1 MSKFVDC
8 EREQAFL
15 LPPDLR
21 DWIPEDDLAHFVI
34 EAVERVAIGAFKV
47 NERGTGSAQYHPRMM
62 LALLIYCY
70 ANGIFSSRRIERATH
85 RDIGV
90 RFVAVN
96 RHPDH
101 DTIATF
107 RRENFA
113 AVAESFLQ
121 VLLLAKELKL
131 LKLGVVSVDGSK
143 FDASASKHRSVSYAR
158 AGELVDQLRLEI
170 GELLARAEAADGSG
184 EEDPQALPKAI
195 ARREALRDQLD
206 AARRRLEAQA
216 KARAEA
222 ERAAYQAKVAARAQR
237 KGRAKGKHPKPP
249 DEAPSRAEQ
258 SNLSDPDS
266 RLMRKSKNHEYRQAY
281 NAQAVVD
288 AEGSQLILGTRVSQC
303 ASDRNEL
310 VANIVAIPA
319 AVGRPE
325 TALADNGYAN
335 GEEVAALAERGIEA
349 LVATGAAG
357 RRRRHDFRPAQAGA
371 APTEP
376 KAEWLQA
383 MAAKLASEQGQAL
396 YQLRQQTVEP
406 VFGIIK
412 AVLGFT
418 RFTLRGQGKVAGE
431 WDLVAL
437 AYNCKRLHKLEL
449 ASAR

>member
-8 EREQAFL
+8 ARDQAFL

-34 EAVERVAIGAFKV
+34 EAVERVEMSAFKV
-47 NERGTGSAQYHPRMM
+47 NHRGTGSAQYHPRMM

-90 RFVAVN
+90 RFVAAN
-96 RHPDH
+96 AHPDH

-131 LKLGVVSVDGSK
+131 VKVGVVSVDGTK
-143 FDASASKHRSVSYAR
+143 IDANGSKHRSVRYDR
-158 AGELVDQLRLEI
+158 AGELTAQLQLEI
-170 GELLARAEAADGSG
+170 SALMARAAASDGSG
-184 EEDPQALPKAI
+184 EEDPQALPKELAHKQ
-195 ARREALRDQLD
+195 ALRDKLV
-206 AARRRLEAQA
+206 AARGRLEAQA
-216 KARAEA
+216 KVRAEA
-222 ERAAYQAKVAARAQR
+222 ERADYETKVAAREQR
-237 KGRAKGKHPKPP
+237 RGRAKGKRPKPP
-249 DEAPSRAEQ
+249 DERPRPDEQ

-266 RLMRKSKNHEYRQAY
+266 RLMRKSKHHEYRQAY
-281 NAQAVVD
+281 NPQAVVD
-288 AEGSQLILGTRVSQC
+288 AGGSQLILGARVSNC

-310 VANIVAIPA
+310 VADIAAIPA
-319 AVGRPE
+319 ALGMPE
-325 TALADNGYAN
+325 TILADNGYAN
-335 GEEVAALAERGIEA
+335 GDQVAALAESGIDV
-349 LVATGAAG
+349 LVATGTEG
-357 RRRRHDFRPAQAGA
+357 RRRRHDFRPAKAEAPAKQA
-371 APTEP
+371 

-383 MAAKLASEQGQAL
+383 MAVKLAGEDGRAL
-396 YQLRQQTVEP
+396 YKLRQQTVEP

-418 RFTLRGQGKVAGE
+418 GFSMRGLDKVAGE

-437 AYNCKRLHKLEL
+437 AYNCKRLHKLRM
-449 ASAR
+449 AT